1 MEILF
6 EVLSVIWIT
15 ISSLFE
21 GIFAMIIE
29 NLPLFM
35 EMKQVL
41 GMFTPAGMIALYLG
55 VPTIV
60 VSVGIALIKKLYI
73 AGDRDE
79 RHICDELWRSAP
91 VCEEIESRIQLP
103 H

>member
-6 EVLSVIWIT
+6 DVLSVIWIT

-21 GIFAMIIE
+21 GMFSMIIE

-60 VSVGIALIKKLYI
+60 VSVGIALIKR
-73 AGDRDE
+73 AVRA
-79 RHICDELWRSAP
+79 R
-91 VCEEIESRIQLP
+91 
-103 H
+103 

>member
-21 GIFAMIIE
+21 GMFSMIID

-60 VSVGIALIKKLYI
+60 VSVGIALIKR
-73 AGDRDE
+73 AVRA
-79 RHICDELWRSAP
+79 R
-91 VCEEIESRIQLP
+91 
-103 H
+103 

>member
-60 VSVGIALIKKLYI
+60 VSVGIAVIKKFV
-73 AGDRDE
+73 
-79 RHICDELWRSAP
+79 H
-91 VCEEIESRIQLP
+91 SR
-103 H
+103 

>member
-21 GIFAMIIE
+21 GMFTMIIE

-41 GMFTPAGMIALYLG
+41 GMWYGETEVIQVDNVSDFI
-55 VPTIV
+55 VP
-60 VSVGIALIKKLYI
+60 
-73 AGDRDE
+73 
-79 RHICDELWRSAP
+79 
-91 VCEEIESRIQLP
+91 EEEE
-103 H
+103 

>member
-6 EVLSVIWIT
+6 EVLSVIWVT

-21 GIFAMIIE
+21 GMFSMIIE

-60 VSVGIALIKKLYI
+60 VSVGIALIKRTI
-73 AGDRDE
+73 RAR
-79 RHICDELWRSAP
+79 
-91 VCEEIESRIQLP
+91 
-103 H
+103 

>member
-21 GIFAMIIE
+21 GMFSMIIE

-60 VSVGIALIKKLYI
+60 VSVSIALVKKI
-73 AGDRDE
+73 
-79 RHICDELWRSAP
+79 
-91 VCEEIESRIQLP
+91 VNSR
-103 H
+103 

>member
-60 VSVGIALIKKLYI
+60 VSVGIALIKRAI
-73 AGDRDE
+73 RE
-79 RHICDELWRSAP
+79 R
-91 VCEEIESRIQLP
+91 
-103 H
+103 

>member
-21 GIFAMIIE
+21 GMFSMIIE

-60 VSVGIALIKKLYI
+60 VAVSIALVKKFVY
-73 AGDRDE
+73 
-79 RHICDELWRSAP
+79 
-91 VCEEIESRIQLP
+91 SR
-103 H
+103 

>member
-21 GIFAMIIE
+21 GMFSMIIE

-60 VSVGIALIKKLYI
+60 VSVGIALIKKLV
-73 AGDRDE
+73 
-79 RHICDELWRSAP
+79 H
-91 VCEEIESRIQLP
+91 SR
-103 H
+103 

>member
-15 ISSLFE
+15 ISSFFE
-21 GIFAMIIE
+21 GMFSMIIE

-60 VSVGIALIKKLYI
+60 VSVSIALVKKFVY
-73 AGDRDE
+73 
-79 RHICDELWRSAP
+79 
-91 VCEEIESRIQLP
+91 SR
-103 H
+103 

>member
-35 EMKQVL
+35 EMKQML

-60 VSVGIALIKKLYI
+60 VSVGIALIKKI
-73 AGDRDE
+73 V
-79 RHICDELWRSAP
+79 H
-91 VCEEIESRIQLP
+91 SR
-103 H
+103 

>member
-15 ISSLFE
+15 ISTFFE
-21 GIFAMIIE
+21 GMFTMIFE

-35 EMKQVL
+35 EMKQIL

-60 VSVGIALIKKLYI
+60 VSVGIAVIKKFV
-73 AGDRDE
+73 
-79 RHICDELWRSAP
+79 H
-91 VCEEIESRIQLP
+91 SR
-103 H
+103 

>member
-21 GIFAMIIE
+21 GMVSMIIE

-35 EMKQVL
+35 KMKQVL

-60 VSVGIALIKKLYI
+60 VSVGIALIKRAI
-73 AGDRDE
+73 RT
-79 RHICDELWRSAP
+79 R
-91 VCEEIESRIQLP
+91 
-103 H
+103 